1 MKKLM
6 YIISIILCF
15 GALVVTNNKINK
27 LENQIDNMN
36 NNNNKSVVKALEVS
50 AVEGVEK
57 EFKIVN
63 TYINKSNNN
72 IIEFNDNS
80 YLVINHNKNIYEFYA
95 TECGDY
101 GIKAQDTKELT
112 NIIKTYML
120 NKYNMNESEL
130 DKDNIFKN
138 DILNYE
144 PQAKDQNTI
153 AETQEN
159 KKVVKSVKKEINN
172 TIKNESIK
180 EIEET
185 TEQTNTIEEPT
196 TAIEEQEE
204 NKEQIQS
211 NYTKEDYNKYSEYK
225 ENLIK
230 EYGEEIYKLMNQ
242 EAGITTEEESFK
254 HFMEYG
260 I

>member
-1 MKKLM
+1 MKKFINIITITLF
-6 YIISIILCF
+6 ILTISII
-15 GALVVTNNKINK
+15 
-27 LENQIDNMN
+27 
-36 NNNNKSVVKALEVS
+36 NNKSVEEVAAVA

-101 GIKAQDTKELT
+101 GIQAQDTKELT

-138 DILNYE
+138 DILVS
-144 PQAKDQNTI
+144 
-153 AETQEN
+153 AEG
-159 KKVVKSVKKEINN
+159 KE
-172 TIKNESIK
+172 
-180 EIEET
+180 
-185 TEQTNTIEEPT
+185 
-196 TAIEEQEE
+196 
-204 NKEQIQS
+204 S
-211 NYTKEDYNKYSEYK
+211 N
-225 ENLIK
+225 I
-230 EYGEEIYKLMNQ
+230 
-242 EAGITTEEESFK
+242 
-254 HFMEYG
+254 
-260 I
+260 